1 MMKAML
7 LLAMCG
13 TAVAIKMPR
22 RLNAAMCSDGQM
34 VASSMGAFEGA
45 SQGQPGWA
53 TKSAYELTHN
63 TKTTGYGDAGQYV
76 NGATCKLQATTCGA
90 GYTHNDY
97 ALAKKQTGADVA
109 CVKCPDGKWVRS
121 RNEQERGSP
130 ARLMRLLARP
140 FRTGWSEWGWGGAGT
155 RVPPPGVCACCV

>member
-13 TAVAIKMPR
+13 SAVALKMPR
-22 RLNAAMCSDGQM
+22 RLTAAMCTDGEM

-90 GYTHNDY
+90 GFTHSDY
-97 ALAKKQTGADVA
+97 ALAKKQTGADPA

-121 RNEQERGSP
+121 RSQ
-130 ARLMRLLARP
+130 
-140 FRTGWSEWGWGGAGT
+140 
-155 RVPPPGVCACCV
+155 